1 MKSFLSQT
9 DLSWAAALKQG
20 LADPYKLHQWI
31 WDALPKD
38 EAASRDF
45 LFRADVKNSRLR
57 ILLLSE
63 RVPESGDRCEW
74 RTTEVSA
81 TFLGHGAY
89 RFQLRANP
97 TFRRASDHRR
107 LALFDETKIREWF
120 VRKLADAGCEIS
132 TVGDH
137 ECEIA
142 GEIRHVPVLDLKTTA
157 PRKLLLRKGGGARTG
172 TLYSVDA
179 QGSLVVKDE
188 AAFRAA
194 FDAGIGPAKGFG
206 FGLLLLQPIQL

>member
-1 MKSFLSQT
+1 MKIFLSQT
-9 DLSWAAALKQG
+9 EVPWVWALKQG
-20 LADPYKLHQWI
+20 LDDPYKLHQWI

-45 LFRADVKNSRLR
+45 LFRSDVKNQRLR

-63 RVPESGDRCEW
+63 RVPESGDGCEW
-74 RTTEVSA
+74 RTTEVSE

-120 VRKLADAGCEIS
+120 VRKLANAGCE
-132 TVGDH
+132 VQD
-137 ECEIA
+137 
-142 GEIRHVPVLDLKTTA
+142 LDVTA
-157 PRKLLLRKGGGARTG
+157 PHKLQFQKDRDHG
-172 TLYSVDA
+172 TVSSVDA
-179 QGSLVVKDE
+179 SGILLVRDE

-206 FGLLLLQPIQL
+206 FGLLVLQPVKL

>member
-1 MKSFLSQT
+1 MKTFLSQT
-9 DLSWAAALKQG
+9 TVPWALALRQG
-20 LADPYKLHQWI
+20 LNDPYKLHQWI
-31 WDALPKD
+31 WETLPDDPDA
-38 EAASRDF
+38 ERDF
-45 LFRADVKNSRLR
+45 LFRADVKNQRLR
-57 ILLLSE
+57 ILILSE

-74 RTTEVSA
+74 RTTEVSE
-81 TFLGHGAY
+81 TFLDHGAY

-120 VRKLADAGCEIS
+120 VRKLADAGCEIPA
-132 TVGDH
+132 VDDR

-157 PRKLLLRKGGGARTG
+157 PRKLLFRKGGSARTG

-179 QGSLVVKDE
+179 SGTIIVRDG
-188 AAFRAA
+188 AAFRKA

-206 FGLLLLQPIQL
+206 FGLLMLQPVNL

>member
-1 MKSFLSQT
+1 MKTFLSQT
-9 DLSWAAALKQG
+9 TVPWALALRQG
-20 LADPYKLHQWI
+20 LNDPYKLHQWI
-31 WDALPKD
+31 WEALPDDPKA
-38 EAASRDF
+38 ERDF
-45 LFRADVKNSRLR
+45 LFRADVKNQRLR

-74 RTTEVSA
+74 RTTEVSE

-120 VRKLADAGCEIS
+120 VRKLADAGCEIPA
-132 TVGDH
+132 VDDR

-142 GEIRHVPVLDLKTTA
+142 GEIRHEPVLDLKTTA
-157 PRKLLLRKGGGARTG
+157 PRKLQFQKGGSARTG

-179 QGSLVVKDE
+179 SGTIIVRDG
-188 AAFRAA
+188 AAFRKA

-206 FGLLLLQPIQL
+206 FGLLMLQPVQL